1 MGVDG
6 QVFNPMI
13 NKDSK
18 INKKKDSGKINDSLM
33 MVWPKLEGKRYALLI
48 EERNNL
54 HRKRSWTKKFR
65 LSNKNSKTINE

>member
-54 HRKRSWTKKFR
+54 HRKRS
-65 LSNKNSKTINE
+65 